1 MNSHI
6 EIEADNEIHERKTVE
21 KEEEDVENRSNLSSE
36 KDELKLSDR

>member
-6 EIEADNEIHERKTVE
+6 EIEADNEENERKTVE

>member
-21 KEEEDVENRSNLSSE
+21 KEEDVENRSNLSSE

>member
-6 EIEADNEIHERKTVE
+6 EIEADNEENERKTVE
-21 KEEEDVENRSNLSSE
+21 KEEDVENRSNLSSE